1 MLQWFEKLVDPYPSK
16 NLNQPLP
23 KTFFAFVWQSAH
35 GVKRYLLLLILF
47 TAATASFEA
56 IFFAKIGQLVDWL
69 SSSTPETFVQNH
81 KENLI
86 ILSMFLVANI
96 FFANMQSIIRHQ
108 ILYSSF
114 PMRLRW
120 RFHNLLL
127 LQSLDFF
134 HSDFAGRLS
143 AKVMQTALAVRE
155 FWVILGDM
163 VTYVVIYFITISV
176 VLGAISPLLLLPL
189 VLWLAL
195 FISAAMYFIPRLGR
209 ISKQQADA
217 RAVMTGRVTDA
228 YTNIQTV
235 KLFAHAGR
243 ESQYAKASMQEFM
256 RTVFKQMR
264 LGTSYEIC
272 INLLTAVLFFGVL
285 GTAVYLWLVG
295 QAALGVIAATTAMI
309 LKLNS
314 MAGFM
319 MWQTSALFENVGTIQ
334 DGMNT
339 MGKSINIQD
348 KPDAKALEIQ
358 AGSIQFNQI
367 SFAYN
372 EKNVIHDFNLHI
384 KAGEKIGIVGRS
396 GSGKSTLIQLLLH
409 FYTLKHGTISIDGQ
423 NIQDVTQDSL
433 RKNIALVTQDTS
445 LLHRSVA
452 ENIKYG
458 RPDASDEEMYA
469 AVAKAKAEEFIPE
482 LSDLRGKKGYE
493 AYVGERGVK
502 LSGGQ
507 RQRIAIAR
515 VFLKDAPILILD
527 EATSALD
534 SEVEAAIQSSL
545 DELMQDKTVIAIAHR
560 LSTIAQMDRLIVLD
574 HGRIA
579 EQGTHEQLIA
589 QNGIYA
595 QLWRRQTGGFL
606 LEQGHDEHDLI
617 EDDRTEHGLN
627 EHGLTKQKHDAL
639 DAERV
644 TADNAVAT
652 EIKGDKN

>member
-1 MLQWFEKLVDPYPSK
+1 MLQWFERLVDPYPEK
-16 NLNQPLP
+16 GLNEPLP
-23 KTFFAFVWQSAH
+23 KTFFAFVWQAAY
-35 GVKRYLLLLILF
+35 GVRRYLLLLILL
-47 TAATASFEA
+47 TAATSSFEA
-56 IFFAKIGQLVDWL
+56 IFFAQIGHLVDWL
-69 SSSTPETFVQNH
+69 TSSTPETFITNH
-81 KENLI
+81 KSNLI
-86 ILSMFLVANI
+86 ILSFFLLGNI
-96 FFANMQSIIRHQ
+96 IFSSIQSIVRHQ

-127 LQSLDFF
+127 QQSLDFF

-143 AKVMQTALAVRE
+143 AKVMQTSLAVRE

-163 VTYVVIYFITISV
+163 LTYVIIYFITISV
-176 VLGAISPLLLLPL
+176 VLGNISLLLLLPL
-189 VLWLAL
+189 MLWLAL
-195 FISAAMYFIPRLGR
+195 FIGAACFFIPRLGR

-243 ESQYAKASMQEFM
+243 ESQYAKESMQTFM
-256 RTVFKQMR
+256 LTVFKQMR
-264 LGTSYEIC
+264 LGSMYEIC

-285 GTAVYLWLVG
+285 GTAVWLWLNG
-295 QAALGVIAATTAMI
+295 QAAIGVIAATTAMI

-314 MAGFM
+314 MAAFM

-334 DGMNT
+334 DGMMT

-348 KPDAKALEIQ
+348 APDAKPL
-358 AGSIQFNQI
+358 QI
-367 SFAYN
+367 KKGKIEFKDVSFAYN
-372 EKNVIHDFNLHI
+372 EKKVIDQFNLEI

-396 GSGKSTLIQLLLH
+396 GAGKSTLIQLLLN
-409 FYTLKHGTISIDGQ
+409 FYTINQGRICIDDQ
-423 NIQDVTQDSL
+423 NIENVTQDSL
-433 RKNIALVTQDTS
+433 RKNIAMVTQDTS

-458 RPDASDEEMYA
+458 RPDATDEDMYA
-469 AVAKAKAEEFIPE
+469 AVRKAKADEFIPQ
-482 LSDLRGKKGYE
+482 LSDLRGKHGYD

-545 DELMQDKTVIAIAHR
+545 DDLMQDKTVIAIAHR

-574 HGRIA
+574 QGHIA
-579 EQGTHEQLIA
+579 EQGTHEELIA

-595 QLWRRQTGGFL
+595 QLWQRQTGEFL
-606 LEQGHDEHDLI
+606 VEQEKLK
-617 EDDRTEHGLN
+617 EKE
-627 EHGLTKQKHDAL
+627 
-639 DAERV
+639 AE
-644 TADNAVAT
+644 
-652 EIKGDKN
+652 

>member
-16 NLNQPLP
+16 GLNEPLP
-23 KTFFAFVWQSAH
+23 TKFFPFVWQAAT
-35 GVKRYLLLLILF
+35 GVKRYLLILILF

-56 IFFAKIGQLVDWL
+56 LFFSQIGHLVDWL
-69 SSSTPETFVQNH
+69 TQSKPQDFLVNH
-81 KENLI
+81 RENLI
-86 ILSMFLVANI
+86 FLSCILLANI
-96 FFANMQSIIRHQ
+96 FFASMQSIIRHQ

-120 RFHNLLL
+120 RFHNLMLR
-127 LQSLDFF
+127 QGLDFF
-134 HSDFAGRLS
+134 HNDFAGRLS

-163 VTYVVIYFITISV
+163 VTYVVIYFITISI
-176 VLGAISPLLLLPL
+176 VLGSISPILLIPLL
-189 VLWLAL
+189 LWLAL
-195 FISAAMYFIPRLGR
+195 FVSAALYYIPRLGR
-209 ISKQQADA
+209 ISKEQADA

-243 ESQYAKASMQEFM
+243 ESQYAKESMKEFM

-264 LGTSYEIC
+264 LGTAYELC

-285 GTAVYLWLVG
+285 GTAVWLWLQG
-295 QAALGVIAATTAMI
+295 QAAIGVIAATTAMI

-314 MAGFM
+314 MAEFM

-334 DGMNT
+334 DGMQT
-339 MGKSINIQD
+339 LGRQINIQD
-348 KPDAKALEIQ
+348 KEDAKPLIVTQ
-358 AGSIQFNQI
+358 GNIKFSDVT
-367 SFAYN
+367 FAYN
-372 EKNVIHDFNLHI
+372 SKKVIDHFNLNI
-384 KAGEKIGIVGRS
+384 QPGEKIGIVGRS
-396 GSGKSTLIQLLLH
+396 GAGKSTLIQLLLH
-409 FYTLKHGTISIDGQ
+409 FYTINNGKITIDGQ
-423 NIQDVTQDSL
+423 NIEEVTQDSL

-445 LLHRSVA
+445 LLHRTVA

-458 RPDASDEEMYA
+458 RPDATDEEMYE
-469 AVAKAKAEEFIPE
+469 AVRKAKADEFIPQ
-482 LSDLRGKKGYE
+482 LSDLRGRTGYD

-545 DELMQDKTVIAIAHR
+545 DELMQNKTVIAIAHR

-574 HGRIA
+574 QGQIA
-579 EQGTHEQLIA
+579 EQGTHEELIA

-595 QLWRRQTGGFL
+595 HLWHRQTGGFL
-606 LEQGHDEHDLI
+606 VEPEQKASEDEDS
-617 EDDRTEHGLN
+617 TVS
-627 EHGLTKQKHDAL
+627 TS
-639 DAERV
+639 
-644 TADNAVAT
+644 
-652 EIKGDKN
+652 

>member
-1 MLQWFEKLVDPYPSK
+1 MLQWFERLVDPYPEK
-16 NLNQPLP
+16 GLNEPLP
-23 KTFFAFVWQSAH
+23 KTFFAFVWQAAY
-35 GVKRYLLLLILF
+35 GVRRYLLLLILL

-56 IFFAKIGQLVDWL
+56 IFFAQIGHLVDWL
-69 SSSTPETFVQNH
+69 TSSTPETFITNH
-81 KENLI
+81 KSNLM
-86 ILSMFLVANI
+86 ILSFFLLGNI
-96 FFANMQSIIRHQ
+96 IFSSIQSIVRHQ

-127 LQSLDFF
+127 QQSLDFF

-143 AKVMQTALAVRE
+143 AKVMQTSLAVRE

-163 VTYVVIYFITISV
+163 LTYVIIYFITISV
-176 VLGAISPLLLLPL
+176 VLGNISPLLLLPL
-189 VLWLAL
+189 MLWLAL
-195 FISAAMYFIPRLGR
+195 FIGAACFFIPRLGR

-243 ESQYAKASMQEFM
+243 ESKYAKESMQTFM
-256 RTVFKQMR
+256 VTVFKQMR
-264 LGTSYEIC
+264 LGSMYEIC

-285 GTAVYLWLVG
+285 GTAVWLWLNG
-295 QAALGVIAATTAMI
+295 QAAIGVIAATTAMI

-314 MAGFM
+314 MAAFM

-334 DGMNT
+334 DGMMT

-348 KPDAKALEIQ
+348 APDAKPL
-358 AGSIQFNQI
+358 QI
-367 SFAYN
+367 TQGKIEFKDVSFAYN
-372 EKNVIHDFNLHI
+372 EKKVIDQFNLEI

-396 GSGKSTLIQLLLH
+396 GAGKSTLIQLLLN
-409 FYTLKHGTISIDGQ
+409 FYTINQGRICIDDQ
-423 NIQDVTQDSL
+423 NIQNVTQDSL
-433 RKNIALVTQDTS
+433 RKNIAMVTQDTS

-458 RPDASDEEMYA
+458 RPDATDEDMYV
-469 AVAKAKAEEFIPE
+469 AVRKAKADEFIPQ
-482 LSDLRGKKGYE
+482 LSDLRGQHGYD

-545 DELMQDKTVIAIAHR
+545 DDLMQDKTVIAIAHR

-574 HGRIA
+574 QGHIA
-579 EQGTHEQLIA
+579 EQGTHEELIA
-589 QNGIYA
+589 QKGIYA
-595 QLWRRQTGGFL
+595 QLWQRQTGEFL
-606 LEQGHDEHDLI
+606 VEQE
-617 EDDRTEHGLN
+617 
-627 EHGLTKQKHDAL
+627 KPK
-639 DAERV
+639 AEE
-644 TADNAVAT
+644 A
-652 EIKGDKN
+652 E

>member
-1 MLQWFEKLVDPYPSK
+1 MLLQWFEKLVDPYPSK
-16 NLNQPLP
+16 GLNEPLP
-23 KTFFAFVWQSAH
+23 TKFFPFVWQAAT
-35 GVKRYLLLLILF
+35 GVKRYLLILILF

-56 IFFAKIGQLVDWL
+56 LFFSQIGHLVDWL
-69 SSSTPETFVQNH
+69 TQSKPQDFLVNH
-81 KENLI
+81 RENLI
-86 ILSMFLVANI
+86 FLSCILLANI
-96 FFANMQSIIRHQ
+96 FFASMQSIIRHQ

-120 RFHNLLL
+120 RFHNLMLR
-127 LQSLDFF
+127 QGLDFF
-134 HSDFAGRLS
+134 HNDFAGRLS

-163 VTYVVIYFITISV
+163 VTYVVIYFITISI
-176 VLGAISPLLLLPL
+176 VLGSISPILLIPLL
-189 VLWLAL
+189 LWLAL
-195 FISAAMYFIPRLGR
+195 FVSAALYYIPRLGR
-209 ISKQQADA
+209 ISKEQADA

-243 ESQYAKASMQEFM
+243 ESQYAKESMKEFM

-264 LGTSYEIC
+264 LGTAYELC

-285 GTAVYLWLVG
+285 GTAVWLWLQG
-295 QAALGVIAATTAMI
+295 QAAIGVIAATTAMI

-314 MAGFM
+314 MAEFM

-334 DGMNT
+334 DGMQT
-339 MGKSINIQD
+339 LGRQINIQD
-348 KPDAKALEIQ
+348 KEDAKPLVVTQGNIKF
-358 AGSIQFNQI
+358 SDVT
-367 SFAYN
+367 FAYN
-372 EKNVIHDFNLHI
+372 SKKVIDHFNLNI
-384 KAGEKIGIVGRS
+384 QPGEKIGIVGRS
-396 GSGKSTLIQLLLH
+396 GAGKSTLIQLLLH
-409 FYTLKHGTISIDGQ
+409 FYTINNGKITIDGQ
-423 NIQDVTQDSL
+423 NIEEVTQDSL

-445 LLHRSVA
+445 LLHRTVA

-458 RPDASDEEMYA
+458 RPDATDEEMYE
-469 AVAKAKAEEFIPE
+469 AVRKAKADEFIPQ
-482 LSDLRGKKGYE
+482 LSDLRGRTGYD

-545 DELMQDKTVIAIAHR
+545 DELMQNKTVIAIAHR

-574 HGRIA
+574 QGQIA
-579 EQGTHEQLIA
+579 EQGTHEELIA
-589 QNGIYA
+589 QKGIYA
-595 QLWRRQTGGFL
+595 HLWHRQTGGFL
-606 LEQGHDEHDLI
+606 VEPEQKASEDEDS
-617 EDDRTEHGLN
+617 TVS
-627 EHGLTKQKHDAL
+627 TS
-639 DAERV
+639 
-644 TADNAVAT
+644 
-652 EIKGDKN
+652 

>member
-1 MLQWFEKLVDPYPSK
+1 MLKWFEKRVDPYPIED
-16 NLNQPLP
+16 LNKPLP
-23 KTFFAFVWQSAH
+23 TTFFAFVWQASK
-35 GVKRYLLLLILF
+35 GVRPYLAFLVLC
-47 TAATASFEA
+47 TAGAASFEA
-56 IFFAKIGQLVDWL
+56 LLYAKIGDLVTWL
-69 SSSTPETFVQNH
+69 SQSQPQTFLAEHQTHLV
-81 KENLI
+81 LLSC
-86 ILSMFLVANI
+86 ILLANVL
-96 FFANMQSIIRHQ
+96 FATLQSILKHQ

-127 LQSLDFF
+127 QQSLDFF
-134 HSDFAGRLS
+134 HNDFAGRLS

-163 VTYVVIYFITISV
+163 LAYVSIYFITISV
-176 VLGAISPLLLLPL
+176 VLGAISPLLIVPLLLWL
-189 VLWLAL
+189 VL
-195 FISAAMYFIPRLGR
+195 FIVAACYFIPRLSR
-209 ISKQQADA
+209 ISNAQADA

-243 ESQYAKASMQEFM
+243 ESAYAKASMQKFM
-256 RTVFKQMR
+256 VTVYKQMR
-264 LGTSYEIC
+264 LGTGYEVSIKA
-272 INLLTAVLFFGVL
+272 LSVVLYAGVL
-285 GTAVYLWLVG
+285 GTALWLWLNG
-295 QAALGVIAATTAMI
+295 RAELGIIAAATAMI

-314 MAGFM
+314 IAEFM

-334 DGMNT
+334 DGMKT
-339 MGKSINIQD
+339 LGKPIHIQD
-348 KPDAKALEIQ
+348 QPNAKPLQLNHGAIEFKNL
-358 AGSIQFNQI
+358 

-372 EKNVIHDFNLHI
+372 ERNVLSGFDLKIA
-384 KAGEKIGIVGRS
+384 AGEKIGIVGRS
-396 GSGKSTLIQLLLH
+396 GAGKSTLIQLLLR
-409 FYTLKHGTISIDGQ
+409 FYEPQAGQIYIDGQ
-423 NIQDVTQDSL
+423 DIQHITQDSL

-458 RPDASDEEMYA
+458 RPDATDDQMYT
-469 AVAKAKAEEFIPE
+469 AVAKAKAEDFIPE
-482 LSDLRGKKGYE
+482 LTDLYGQTGYD

-545 DELMQDKTVIAIAHR
+545 DELMQGKTVIAIAHR

-574 HGRIA
+574 QGKIA
-579 EQGTHEQLIA
+579 EQGSHAELLA
-589 QNGIYA
+589 LNGIYA
-595 QLWRRQTGGFL
+595 KLWQRQTGGFL
-606 LEQGHDEHDLI
+606 ADEEQI
-617 EDDRTEHGLN
+617 
-627 EHGLTKQKHDAL
+627 
-639 DAERV
+639 
-644 TADNAVAT
+644 
-652 EIKGDKN
+652 

>member
-1 MLQWFEKLVDPYPSK
+1 MLKWFEKRVDPYPMED
-16 NLNQPLP
+16 LNKPLP
-23 KTFFAFVWQSAH
+23 TTFFAFVWQASK
-35 GVKRYLLLLILF
+35 GVRPYLAFLVLC
-47 TAATASFEA
+47 TAGAASFEA
-56 IFFAKIGQLVDWL
+56 LLYAKIGDLVTWL
-69 SSSTPETFVQNH
+69 SQSQPQTFLAEHQTHLV
-81 KENLI
+81 LLSC
-86 ILSMFLVANI
+86 ILLANI
-96 FFANMQSIIRHQ
+96 LFATLQSILKHQ

-127 LQSLDFF
+127 QQSLDFF
-134 HSDFAGRLS
+134 HNDFAGRLS

-163 VTYVVIYFITISV
+163 LAYVSIYFITISL
-176 VLGAISPLLLLPL
+176 VLGAISPLLIVPLLFWL
-189 VLWLAL
+189 VL
-195 FISAAMYFIPRLGR
+195 FIVAACYFIPRLSR
-209 ISKQQADA
+209 ISNAQADA

-243 ESQYAKASMQEFM
+243 ESAYAKASMQKFM
-256 RTVFKQMR
+256 VTVYKQMR
-264 LGTSYEIC
+264 LGTGYEVSIKA
-272 INLLTAVLFFGVL
+272 LSVVLYAGVL
-285 GTAVYLWLVG
+285 GTALWLWLNG
-295 QAALGVIAATTAMI
+295 RAELGIIAAATAMI

-314 MAGFM
+314 IAEFM

-334 DGMNT
+334 DGMKT
-339 MGKSINIQD
+339 LGKPIHIQD
-348 KPDAKALEIQ
+348 QPNAKPLQLNHGAIEFKNL
-358 AGSIQFNQI
+358 

-372 EKNVIHDFNLHI
+372 ERNVLSGFDLKIA
-384 KAGEKIGIVGRS
+384 AGEKIGIVGRS
-396 GSGKSTLIQLLLH
+396 GAGKSTLIQLLLR
-409 FYTLKHGTISIDGQ
+409 FYEPQVGQIYIDGQ
-423 NIQDVTQDSL
+423 DIQDITQDSL

-458 RPDASDEEMYA
+458 RPDATDDQMYT
-469 AVAKAKAEEFIPE
+469 AVAKAKAEDFIPE
-482 LSDLRGKKGYE
+482 LTDLYGQTGYD

-545 DELMQDKTVIAIAHR
+545 DELMQGKTVIAIAHR

-574 HGRIA
+574 QGKIA
-579 EQGTHEQLIA
+579 EQGSHAELLA
-589 QNGIYA
+589 LNGIYA
-595 QLWRRQTGGFL
+595 KLWQRQTGGFL
-606 LEQGHDEHDLI
+606 ADEEQ
-617 EDDRTEHGLN
+617 T
-627 EHGLTKQKHDAL
+627 
-639 DAERV
+639 
-644 TADNAVAT
+644 
-652 EIKGDKN
+652 

>member
-1 MLQWFEKLVDPYPSK
+1 MLKWFEKRVDPYPTEG
-16 NLNQPLP
+16 LNEPLP
-23 KTFFAFVWQSAH
+23 TKFFPFVWQAAT
-35 GVKRYLLLLILF
+35 GVKKYLICLILF

-56 IFFAKIGQLVDWL
+56 LFFSQIGHLVDWL
-69 SSSTPETFVQNH
+69 TQSTPETFVENHQQNI
-81 KENLI
+81 I
-86 ILSMFLVANI
+86 ILSLILFANI
-96 FFANMQSIIRHQ
+96 FFSSLQSIIRHQ

-127 LQSLDFF
+127 RQGLEFF
-134 HSDFAGRLS
+134 HNDFAGRLS
-143 AKVMQTALAVRE
+143 AKVMQTSLAVRE

-176 VLGAISPLLLLPL
+176 VLGQVSPILLIP
-189 VLWLAL
+189 L
-195 FISAAMYFIPRLGR
+195 FIWLTLFVGAALYFIPKLGQV
-209 ISKQQADA
+209 SKKQADA

-243 ESQYAKASMQEFM
+243 ESQYAKESMQEFM
-256 RTVFKQMR
+256 VTVFQQMR
-264 LGTSYEIC
+264 LGTKYEIC

-285 GTAVYLWLVG
+285 GTAVWLWLQG
-295 QAALGVIAATTAMI
+295 EAQIGVIAATTAMI

-314 MAGFM
+314 MAEFM
-319 MWQTSALFENVGTIQ
+319 MWQTSALFENIGTIQ
-334 DGMNT
+334 DGMKT
-339 MGKSINIQD
+339 LGKPIHIQD
-348 KPDAKALEIQ
+348 SPNALPLNIDKGGTSFDQ
-358 AGSIQFNQI
+358 VT
-367 SFAYN
+367 FAYN
-372 EKNVIHDFNLHI
+372 DKKVIDQLNLDI
-384 KAGEKIGIVGRS
+384 KPGEKIGIVGRS
-396 GSGKSTLIQLLLH
+396 GAGKSTLIQLLLN
-409 FYTLKHGTISIDGQ
+409 FYRLNQGRISIDGQ

-445 LLHRSVA
+445 LLHRTVA

-458 RPDASDEEMYA
+458 RPDATDEEMFE
-469 AVAKAKAEEFIPE
+469 AVRKAKAEEFIPQ
-482 LSDLRGKKGYE
+482 LTDLRGQTGYD

-515 VFLKDAPILILD
+515 VFLKDAPILVLD

-545 DELMQDKTVIAIAHR
+545 DDLMQGKTVIAIAHR

-574 HGRIA
+574 QGSIV
-579 EQGTHEQLIA
+579 EQGTHEELIA

-595 QLWRRQTGGFL
+595 QLWQRQTGGFL
-606 LEQGHDEHDLI
+606 VEQTVLAKE
-617 EDDRTEHGLN
+617 ED
-627 EHGLTKQKHDAL
+627 
-639 DAERV
+639 
-644 TADNAVAT
+644 
-652 EIKGDKN
+652 

>member
-1 MLQWFEKLVDPYPSK
+1 MLRWFEKLVDPYPEQG
-16 NLNQPLP
+16 LNTPLP
-23 KTFFAFVWQSAH
+23 KQFFPFVWQSAY
-35 GVKRYLLLLILF
+35 GVRRYLLLLMIL

-56 IFFAKIGQLVDWL
+56 IFFAQIGHLVDWL
-69 SSSTPETFVQNH
+69 TQSNRDNFLHNH
-81 KENLI
+81 QQNLI
-86 ILSMFLVANI
+86 ILSMFLLGNI
-96 FFANMQSIIRHQ
+96 VFASLQSIVRHQ

-127 LQSLDFF
+127 QQSLDFF

-143 AKVMQTALAVRE
+143 SKVMQTSLAVRE

-163 VTYVVIYFITISV
+163 VTYVIIYFITISI
-176 VLGAISPLLLLPL
+176 VLGSISPILLIPLLL
-189 VLWLAL
+189 WLSL
-195 FISAAMYFIPRLGR
+195 FVAAARFFIPRLGR
-209 ISKQQADA
+209 ISKEQADA

-243 ESQYAKASMQEFM
+243 ESQYAKASMQIFM
-256 RTVFKQMR
+256 QTVYKQMR
-264 LGTSYEIC
+264 LGTCYELC
-272 INLLTAVLFFGVL
+272 INALTAVLFFGVL
-285 GTAVYLWLVG
+285 GTAVWLWLNG
-295 QAALGVIAATTAMI
+295 QAAIGVIAATTAMI

-314 MAGFM
+314 MAEFM

-334 DGMNT
+334 DGMHT
-339 MGKSINIQD
+339 MGKTIDIQD
-348 KPDAKALEIQ
+348 KPNAQPLQ
-358 AGSIQFNQI
+358 VSAGSIQFNNV

-372 EKNVIHDFNLHI
+372 DKNVINQFDLQI

-396 GSGKSTLIQLLLH
+396 GAGKSTLIQLLLH
-409 FYTLKHGTISIDGQ
+409 FYTINQGRICIDQQ
-423 NIQDVTQDSL
+423 NIEDVTQDSL

-458 RPDASDEEMYA
+458 RPDATDEEMYA
-469 AVAKAKAEEFIPE
+469 AVKKAKAEEFIPT
-482 LSDLRGKKGYE
+482 LSDMRGRTGYD

-545 DELMQDKTVIAIAHR
+545 DELMAGKTVIAIAHR
-560 LSTIAQMDRLIVLD
+560 LSTIAQMDRLIVMD
-574 HGRIA
+574 QGQIA
-579 EQGTHEQLIA
+579 EQGTHEELIA

-595 QLWRRQTGGFL
+595 SLWQRQTGGFL
-606 LEQGHDEHDLI
+606 VEQHRLKDKE
-617 EDDRTEHGLN
+617 TE
-627 EHGLTKQKHDAL
+627 
-639 DAERV
+639 
-644 TADNAVAT
+644 
-652 EIKGDKN
+652 